1 MRWFVLLFNG
11 RRLFSDK
18 VNKGGMG
25 LPSIDAIL
33 STRRY
38 HLAYLSTR
46 QRFNPG
52 ALPVIS
58 YDPVLVVAMVGPYF
72 LCQLFSRFLFRVDLP
87 QPGVCG
93 STVCMP
99 NFAAIGLPLLHSVYG
114 HKTI

>member
-52 ALPVIS
+52 LYLS
-58 YDPVLVVAMVGPYF
+58 F
-72 LCQLFSRFLFRVDLP
+72 LMTRCWS
-87 QPGVCG
+87 
-93 STVCMP
+93 
-99 NFAAIGLPLLHSVYG
+99 LLW
-114 HKTI
+114 